1 MDTDIISPEVEC
13 RNIRSRISSLILH
26 NWEMYEA
33 FRRNAYTIPSI
44 ETRETR
50 DLQMDSLAKARDA
63 LRGAMLLVEIA
74 EGEYT
79 KVSHLEEQI
88 TE

>member
-1 MDTDIISPEVEC
+1 MDEGIINPAIEC
-13 RNIRSRISSLILH
+13 RNIRAKISSLILH
-26 NWEMYEA
+26 NWEMYES
-33 FRRNAYTIPSI
+33 FRKDAYTIPSI
-44 ETRETR
+44 EARETR
-50 DLQMDSLAKARDA
+50 DLQMDSLVRARDA

-88 TE
+88 Q

>member
-1 MDTDIISPEVEC
+1 MDKDIISPEIEC
-13 RNIRSRISSLILH
+13 RSIRSRISSLILH
-26 NWEMYEA
+26 NWDMYEA
-33 FRRNAYTIPSI
+33 FRKDAYTVPSI
-44 ETRETR
+44 EARETR
-50 DLQMDSLAKARDA
+50 DLQMDSLARARDA

-88 TE
+88 Q